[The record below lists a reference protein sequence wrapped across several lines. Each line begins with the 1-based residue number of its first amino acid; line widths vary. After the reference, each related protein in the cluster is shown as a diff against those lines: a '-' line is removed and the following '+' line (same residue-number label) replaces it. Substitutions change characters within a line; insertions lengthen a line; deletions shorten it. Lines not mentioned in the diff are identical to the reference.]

1 MALIYN
7 NSYPMTLIIHFELL
21 INREPTFTY
30 EQALGDSD
38 KKNLPFGRN
47 LRAHCGSWCVAF
59 CLYWLG

>member
-1 MALIYN
+1 
-7 NSYPMTLIIHFELL
+7 MTLIIHFELL